1 MAERLQQIISS
12 TEKDSS
18 ISFDEPEEKINVSY
32 SEMEDARPELERDF
46 GFIDI
51 MNGNPDSPIEN

>member
-1 MAERLQQIISS
+1 MAERLQQIISM

-32 SEMEDARPELERDF
+32 SEMEDQRLQIDRDI

-51 MNGNPDSPIEN
+51 LNENPDSPIEN